1 MKTLLSVLQ
10 KDGRLV
16 SKTVNEGPLYWGDC
30 FINGYRQFV
39 EVSLVQ
45 SVLMQAGLHE
55 GMHLTLL

>member
-1 MKTLLSVLQ
+1 MLQ

>member
-1 MKTLLSVLQ
+1 MLQ
-10 KDGRLV
+10 KDGCLV
-16 SKTVNEGPLYWGDC
+16 SKTVNEGPLYWGDY